1 MAEQP
6 KSDTY
11 VENLT
16 PEQREEIRQAFSF
29 YDRDGDD
36 KIKTTELGI
45 VIRSLGHGKI
55 KQSSSLNNYQIL
67 LLCYFLLFLKL
78 PLKLKSVGMQKRLTP
93 RGLG

>member
-1 MAEQP
+1 MAET

-11 VENLT
+11 VEKLT

-45 VIRSLGHGKI
+45 VIRSLGHGKKNQSTTNIQQTI
-55 KQSSSLNNYQIL
+55 KRFNNQIL
-67 LLCYFLLFLKL
+67 FILFCLFIFIF
-78 PLKLKSVGMQKRLTP
+78 
-93 RGLG
+93 